1 MWKVQRYSVG
11 FLSLNAAI
19 QNYNGLVQVD
29 QYDDIIEDQ
38 LRRSGVVGRRLK
50 KKIASGDPS
59 RWVIQT
65 GLGDAQFTDKR
76 NITVT
81 PQSPTRTEGAVTL
94 KAISGQIKFGLFD
107 QMLGQVMPAGFR
119 TRAQDLADM
128 IGSLL
133 RLHDQALFTG
143 KDKIDGSLVGTNES
157 LDYVALPT
165 QITTPPI
172 VIDKDTK
179 IIPTIRTQVAKLM
192 ANPLYVVR
200 PTAIYCNP
208 LLIDLIER
216 EWEEGAN
223 GSLPQAEV
231 VPGVRVT
238 AIRTAAGD
246 LPLIGDPYFFNDPD
260 WAPAA
265 PEGFT
270 NYPFLI
276 VDENLIEYHHL
287 PGSDRPMLF
296 QMGTTHDLA
305 DDYVAV
311 MFGAPVVKGGDK
323 AHLKGVVQRP
333 TV

>member
-1 MWKVQRYSVG
+1 MQKYNVG

-19 QNYNGLVQVD
+19 QNWNGLVQID
-29 QYDDIIEDQ
+29 QYDDLIEDQ

-65 GLGDAQFTDKR
+65 GIGEAQFTDKR

-81 PQSPTRTEGAVTL
+81 PQSPTRTEGAVTI
-94 KAISGQIKFGLFD
+94 KAISGQIRFNLYDKI
-107 QMLGQVMPAGFR
+107 LGQVMPAGFR

-133 RLHDQALFTG
+133 RLHDQAIFTG
-143 KDKIDGSLVGTNES
+143 SDEIDGSLVGNNTS
-157 LDYVALPT
+157 LEYVGLPK
-165 QITTPPI
+165 QITAPPI

-179 IIPTIRTQVAKLM
+179 IIPTIRTHVAKLM
-192 ANPLYVVR
+192 ANPLYVVK
-200 PTAIYCNP
+200 PTAIYVHP
-208 LLIDLIER
+208 MLIDFIEQ
-216 EWEEGAN
+216 EWLAEAQGN
-223 GSLPQAEV
+223 LPQAEV
-231 VPGVRVT
+231 VPGVTVS
-238 AIRTAAGD
+238 AIRTAAGN
-246 LPLIGDPYFFNDPD
+246 LPLIADPYFFADPD

-265 PEGFT
+265 NDGLT
-270 NYPFLI
+270 NYPFMI

-287 PGSDRPMLF
+287 PGSDKPMLF

-305 DDYVAV
+305 DDFVAV